1 MSASDT
7 FILGIPK
14 AELHVHIEGT
24 LEPELKFEMAERN
37 GLSLPYATVEE
48 MRAGYVFTGL
58 VSFLN
63 GYYEGMTALVT
74 ERDFRDLAHAYL
86 ARAHADNIVYAEL
99 MFDPQAHA
107 DRGVA
112 FEAVIEG
119 LHAGQRAAKEE
130 FGIESSL
137 ILSFLREKSTDS
149 ALDALRRGLAYRDWI
164 TGVGLDSDE
173 TDHPPIK
180 FADVFAR
187 ARAEGLKLTA
197 HCGPDVDGVVD
208 NIWQCVRDIEVD
220 RIDHGVNAV
229 VDPALMDAIAER
241 GLCLTACPITRHGQ
255 AWTGPRHADSVRVMM
270 DAGIAITINTDDP
283 AYFHGRYLSDILL
296 GLRDA
301 IHLTAEEVA
310 HLIRNAFEG
319 AWLPAEERARH
330 LAALDAYL
338 ATHNPVT

>member
-1 MSASDT
+1 MIASDA
-7 FILGIPK
+7 FIRDIPK

-37 GLSLPYATVEE
+37 GLSLPYGSVEE

-63 GYYEGMTALVT
+63 AYYEGMTALVT
-74 ERDFRDLAHAYL
+74 ERDFRDLAYAYL

-107 DRGVA
+107 DRGVP

-119 LHAGQRAAKEE
+119 LHAGQRAAEE
-130 FGIESSL
+130 ELGIESSL
-137 ILSFLREKSTDS
+137 ILSFLREKSADS
-149 ALDALRRGLAYRDWI
+149 ALDALLRGLAYRDWI
-164 TGVGLDSDE
+164 AGVGLDSDE

-180 FADVFAR
+180 FAQVFAR
-187 ARAEGLKLTA
+187 ARAEGFKLTA
-197 HCGPDVDGVVD
+197 HCGPDVEGVVD
-208 NIWQCVRDIEVD
+208 NIWQCVRDIEID

-229 VDPALMDAIAER
+229 VDAGLMDAIAER

-283 AYFHGRYLSDILL
+283 AYFHSRYLSDILL

-301 IHLTAEEVA
+301 IHLTTEEVA
-310 HLIRNAFEG
+310 RLTRNAFEG
-319 AWLPAEERARH
+319 AWLPAEKRARH

-338 ATHNPVT
+338 ASHHPST